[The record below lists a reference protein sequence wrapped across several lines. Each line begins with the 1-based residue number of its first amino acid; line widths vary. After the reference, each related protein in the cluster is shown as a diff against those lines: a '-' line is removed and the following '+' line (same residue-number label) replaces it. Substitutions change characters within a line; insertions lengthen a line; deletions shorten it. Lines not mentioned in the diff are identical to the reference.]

1 MALKPM
7 TIALVLVSLFT
18 LVIVMR
24 LTLRASAEWKVLK
37 KNWTWKDELLDTLF
51 YFVILAVAVF
61 GLFILIQLFPFEE
74 LF

>member
-7 TIALVLVSLFT
+7 TIALVLVSL
-18 LVIVMR
+18 LALIIVMR
-24 LTLRASAEWKVLK
+24 LTLRVSTEWKVLK
-37 KNWTWKDELLDTLF
+37 KNWTWKDELMDTLF

-61 GLFILIQLFPFEE
+61 GLFKLIQLVPFEE